1 MSQALMI
8 ASIATTVGGH
18 IFSGIAG
25 NIAAQD
31 EAKDLKRQAAL
42 ERQEGLEEAARLEK
56 EHRKFL
62 AKQSLMYLKGGVT
75 LAGSPLL
82 VLEETREEKNKQVA
96 AQKRRAEALYRLG
109 RGKAK
114 RVSNAG
120 RAGLIGGF
128 MDATSSGTSMFLQA
142 KAAGIF

>member
-1 MSQALMI
+1 MSTALLVGSMI
-8 ASIATTVGGH
+8 GSIY
-18 IFSGIAG
+18 SGISASMS
-25 NIAAQD
+25 AQD

-75 LAGSPLL
+75 LEGSPLL
-82 VLEETREEKNKQVA
+82 VLKETRDEKDKQVT
-96 AQKRRAEALYRLG
+96 AQERRAEALYRLG
-109 RGKAK
+109 RGKAQ
-114 RVSNAG
+114 RVSRGG

-128 MDATSSGTSMFLQA
+128 MDAATTGAILF
-142 KAAGIF
+142 K